1 MLTKQRPDVYN
12 SLLAARCRNRLC
24 CEVGQMF
31 CDDRLDTSEIARW
44 MDNGEAMFEDALH
57 VFRERRYLKRM
68 ELNHA

>member
-1 MLTKQRPDVYN
+1 
-12 SLLAARCRNRLC
+12 
-24 CEVGQMF
+24 MF

-44 MDNGEAMFEDALH
+44 LDNGEAMFEDALH